1 MARPNLDEVLA
12 AGMARLR
19 VAPTPTG
26 VGVGADSDAPV
37 GKSRA
42 PTRHKLG
49 KDVTERMNEA
59 ATRMLKD
66 ETALSDLEIAEEIL
80 AMAKVLAAQYKV
92 PLDQVRNFIKRK
104 RREIGGR
111 KLLEPV
117 PALLKRRFSSGKEES
132 KRLRLKSVE
141 GDLAGLLGRPPD
153 REWREAD
160 YKYLDDHERELVEIF
175 LDDGRPK
182 DLAALALA
190 LGLTAE
196 QTNHVVKSE
205 QARIAKTK
213 KVQRNAQRRISPEVY
228 ALVNEYVDLLESKSG
243 AEGMFAA
250 MREHAKVEFGIKE
263 STFKGNAYK
272 ELLRRQNARTD
283 RNAPIYLLDSD
294 DVQVRETPNRSRS
307 LSALRL
313 NEEQEAEL
321 KWWAENRAIDKTIPW
336 NDRIRELNRLADAM
350 HVPREIVT
358 AYMKANTRF
367 TTGLKGYDSK
377 GLKENRNAEA
387 LLAKLVHDRSIDQGD
402 VLDNLKD
409 NEALLDHVLREWANS
424 ADLQELIQDLLQSDE
439 TLDEGS
445 GGSGGGGGGGSLSR
459 QASIDMQEL
468 LHDLLDDG
476 EEDSGGGILPQD
488 SLEALLEETDWFV

>member
-1 MARPNLDEVLA
+1 MSRPNLDQVLA

-19 VAPTPTG
+19 VAPTP

-49 KDVTERMNEA
+49 KDVTHDMNAA

-66 ETALSDLEIAEEIL
+66 ETALSDLEISEEIL
-80 AMAKVLAAQYKV
+80 AMAKVLAAQYSV

-196 QTNHVVKSE
+196 QTNYVVESE

-213 KVQRNAQRRISPEVY
+213 KVQRNAQRRLRPEVY
-228 ALVNEYVDLLESKSG
+228 ALVNEYVDLL
-243 AEGMFAA
+243 
-250 MREHAKVEFGIKE
+250 
-263 STFKGNAYK
+263 
-272 ELLRRQNARTD
+272 
-283 RNAPIYLLDSD
+283 
-294 DVQVRETPNRSRS
+294 
-307 LSALRL
+307 
-313 NEEQEAEL
+313 
-321 KWWAENRAIDKTIPW
+321 
-336 NDRIRELNRLADAM
+336 
-350 HVPREIVT
+350 
-358 AYMKANTRF
+358 
-367 TTGLKGYDSK
+367 
-377 GLKENRNAEA
+377 
-387 LLAKLVHDRSIDQGD
+387 
-402 VLDNLKD
+402 
-409 NEALLDHVLREWANS
+409 
-424 ADLQELIQDLLQSDE
+424 
-439 TLDEGS
+439 
-445 GGSGGGGGGGSLSR
+445 
-459 QASIDMQEL
+459 
-468 LHDLLDDG
+468 
-476 EEDSGGGILPQD
+476 
-488 SLEALLEETDWFV
+488 